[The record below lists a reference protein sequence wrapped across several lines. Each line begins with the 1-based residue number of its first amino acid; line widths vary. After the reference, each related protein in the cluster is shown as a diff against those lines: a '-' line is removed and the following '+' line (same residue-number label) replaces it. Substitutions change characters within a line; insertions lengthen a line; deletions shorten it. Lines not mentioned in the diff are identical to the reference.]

1 MNAITQ
7 ATATFFVGHPGSLFK
22 TFAPWIYN
30 ATGGQ
35 IAGYISDRMYR
46 DGEDITFGGKAV
58 PTLSY
63 TEFSEIA
70 KAMPVEVV
78 HFYENLDDLWCI
90 PGLTCWGDVKVVD
103 FLQKLD
109 ELGLPH
115 TYRAVRE
122 ERIWWNEQ
130 SNERIMAA
138 GDQLTDARSR
148 QTLIGRVNALRRAER
163 LPLMEI
169 AFGGEH
175 EYFNPTNRC
184 ASLVPGSEEIYVD
197 VGAAHGDTVDKF
209 LKVTNGKFDRV
220 YAFEPTPGQY
230 AQLERFSEIKGV
242 HTFRNAVGAEQGAL
256 TFYDNAQNP
265 FGGNAVAPGTGTPIE
280 VECVRLDDAVPECTM
295 LKMDVEGYECN
306 VIEGAKRLI
315 EKSRPDMAITCYH
328 YPWDLFQILE
338 KVQGIHGYANVAL
351 RHYGPSLYDSVL
363 LFSDRQS
370 FETVRPH

>member
-1 MNAITQ
+1 MTATTQ

-46 DGEDITFGGKAV
+46 DGEDMTFGGKAV

-122 ERIWWNEQ
+122 ERVW
-130 SNERIMAA
+130 
-138 GDQLTDARSR
+138 
-148 QTLIGRVNALRRAER
+148 
-163 LPLMEI
+163 
-169 AFGGEH
+169 
-175 EYFNPTNRC
+175 
-184 ASLVPGSEEIYVD
+184 
-197 VGAAHGDTVDKF
+197 
-209 LKVTNGKFDRV
+209 
-220 YAFEPTPGQY
+220 
-230 AQLERFSEIKGV
+230 
-242 HTFRNAVGAEQGAL
+242 
-256 TFYDNAQNP
+256 
-265 FGGNAVAPGTGTPIE
+265 
-280 VECVRLDDAVPECTM
+280 
-295 LKMDVEGYECN
+295 
-306 VIEGAKRLI
+306 
-315 EKSRPDMAITCYH
+315 
-328 YPWDLFQILE
+328 
-338 KVQGIHGYANVAL
+338 
-351 RHYGPSLYDSVL
+351 
-363 LFSDRQS
+363 
-370 FETVRPH
+370 